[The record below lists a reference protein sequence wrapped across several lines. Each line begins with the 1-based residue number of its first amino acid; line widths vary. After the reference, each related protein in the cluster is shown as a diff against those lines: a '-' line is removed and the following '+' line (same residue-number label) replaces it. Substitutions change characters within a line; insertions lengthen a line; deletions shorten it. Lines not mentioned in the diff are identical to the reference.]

1 MSGCISRSTF
11 TQLIINTIYSIMKK
25 VFLTFVFAL
34 LSVAGFAQTVWNV
47 DPMHSS
53 VNFNI
58 KHMGISF
65 VQGRFDKFAGTVNSK
80 GDNLDNAAFD
90 FAVDINSVNTGVEM
104 RDKHLKSDDFFSAEK
119 FPEMKF
125 KSTSIT
131 KDKNNSYILKGSLTI
146 KDVTKEISVPVTF
159 GGVTKNQQGKTVL
172 GFQTKFKVNRLDYNI
187 KYDPTGAGVAKEVD
201 VNLYFELVKQ

>member
-1 MSGCISRSTF
+1 
-11 TQLIINTIYSIMKK
+11 MKK

-34 LSVAGFAQTVWNV
+34 LSVVGFAQTGWQV

-65 VQGRFDKFAGTVNSK
+65 VQGRFDKFDGKAVTK
-80 GDNLDNAAFD
+80 GNTLDNAELSFN
-90 FAVDINSVNTGVEM
+90 VNVSSINTGVEM
-104 RDKHLKSDDFFSAEK
+104 RDNHLKSADFFDAEK
-119 FPEMKF
+119 FPAMTF
-125 KSTSIT
+125 VTSSVV
-131 KDKNNSYILKGSLTI
+131 KEKNNSYMVKGKLTI

-159 GGVTKNQQGKTVL
+159 GGVTKNQQGKEVM
-172 GFQTKFKVNRLDYNI
+172 GFQAAFKVNRLDYNI